1 MIRRALLPL
10 IGLCIATASPAA
22 EILHWEHLPLPVSLT
37 VGEERVVILGSSVRV
52 GVPAPLEG
60 LLRVQSADGAVYLD
74 AEAPFRRSELEL
86 QDLNSGELILLEV
99 TAKRAAPHQPVLEPI
114 RIIESSTASNT
125 GGEIHS
131 GQRRAASGSRQIAT
145 ETPLA
150 VALTR
155 YAAQSLYAP
164 LRTVEPV
171 SGIDEVPIPT
181 HLPLDT
187 LLPTLP
193 VRAELLAAW
202 RLGSQYVTAIKLT
215 NTSSRWI
222 ELDPRL
228 IQGDF
233 VAATFEHPDVGPAGH
248 STDTTVVYLVTR
260 GHGIAASLLPT
271 VARFDAA
278 RDVPKPAQ
286 QRREKQ
292 RGHAP

>member
-1 MIRRALLPL
+1 MIRRALLSL
-10 IGLCIATASPAA
+10 IGLCIATACPAA

-37 VGEERVVILGSSVRV
+37 VGEERVVILDSPVRA
-52 GVPAPLEG
+52 GVPASLEG

-86 QDLNSGELILLEV
+86 QDLDSGELILLDV

-114 RIIESSTASNT
+114 RIIENPNASDT
-125 GGEIHS
+125 GARSNQGS
-131 GQRRAASGSRQIAT
+131 AASESRHAAA

-171 SGIDEVPIPT
+171 PGIDEVPIPT
-181 HLPLDT
+181 HLTLDT

-193 VRAELLAAW
+193 VRARLLAAW
-202 RLGSQYVTAIKLT
+202 RLRSQYVTAIKLT
-215 NTSSRWI
+215 NISSRWVA
-222 ELDPRL
+222 LDPRL

-260 GHGIAASLLPT
+260 GHGIAASLLPK
-271 VARFDAA
+271 VGRFDAA
-278 RDVPKPAQ
+278 LDLPNRAGDRH
-286 QRREKQ
+286 QRQ
-292 RGHAP
+292 RGHQP

>member
-1 MIRRALLPL
+1 MKRRALLSL

-37 VGEERVVILGSSVRV
+37 VGEERVVILDSPVRA
-52 GVPAPLEG
+52 GVPASLDG
-60 LLRVQSADGAVYLD
+60 VLRVQSADGAVYLD

-86 QDLNSGELILLEV
+86 QDLDSGELILLEL
-99 TAKRAAPHQPVLEPI
+99 TARRAAPHQPVLQPI
-114 RIIESSTASNT
+114 RIIENPNASDT
-125 GGEIHS
+125 GARS
-131 GQRRAASGSRQIAT
+131 NQFSAASESRHAAA

-171 SGIDEVPIPT
+171 PGIAEVPIPT
-181 HLPLDT
+181 RLPIDT

-193 VRAELLAAW
+193 VRSTALAAW
-202 RLGSQYVTAIKLT
+202 RLEREYVTAIKLT
-215 NTSSRWI
+215 NTSSRWVA
-222 ELDPRL
+222 LDPRL

-271 VARFDAA
+271 VARFDAV